1 MRKLEIIGNLGA
13 DAELRNE
20 NGSQFV
26 KLSIAENVKRK
37 DASGREY
44 ESTEW
49 TNATINGDGGN
60 LLPYLKKGTKVYA
73 TGDISLRIFHSEK
86 ERRMVPSINLFVRS
100 IELVGGQVDEVPRD
114 LYDLDGV
121 AHRVTKHYYCA
132 DTRGQMLYSKSGA
145 EYNVDIQGWV
155 TPMQPPLPDKVD
167 TAGSEAAQADGQ
179 PAAANSESSES
190 AARSSSNKK
199 TKSDK

>member
-49 TNATINGDGGN
+49 TNATINGDGGK
-60 LLPYLKKGTKVYA
+60 LLPFLKKGTKVYA
-73 TGDISLRIFHSEK
+73 TGDISLRLFHSEK

-155 TPMQPPLPDKVD
+155 TPMQQPRPGNVD
-167 TAGSEAAQADGQ
+167 TAGSDAAQADGQ
-179 PAAANSESSES
+179 PAAVNSESSES
-190 AARSSSNKK
+190 AAQSSSNKK

>member
-26 KLSIAENVKRK
+26 KLSIAENVRRK

-73 TGDISLRIFHSEK
+73 TGDISLRLFHSEK
-86 ERRMVPSINLFVRS
+86 ERRMIPSINLFVRS

-132 DTRGQMLYSKSGA
+132 DTRGQLLYSKSGA

-155 TPMQPPLPDKVD
+155 SPVQQPQPDNVD
-167 TAGSEAAQADGQ
+167 TAGSEATTADGQ
-179 PAAANSESSES
+179 PAAANSENSES
-190 AARSSSNKK
+190 AAQSSSNKK
-199 TKSDK
+199 TKSNK

>member
-26 KLSIAENVKRK
+26 KLSIAENVKRR
-37 DASGREY
+37 DANGREY

-73 TGDISLRIFHSEK
+73 SGDISLRLFHSEK
-86 ERRMVPSINLFVRS
+86 EKRMMPSINLFIRS

-132 DTRGQMLYSKSGA
+132 DTRGLLLYSKSGA
-145 EYNVDIQGWV
+145 EYNVDMQGWV
-155 TPMQPPLPDKVD
+155 APVRPALPNNVD
-167 TAGSEAAQADGQ
+167 TAGSDAADDSSQS
-179 PAAANSESSES
+179 AAASSQGSESE
-190 AARSSSNKK
+190 AQKSSDKKNKSNK
-199 TKSDK
+199 

>member
-26 KLSIAENVKRK
+26 KLSIAENVRRK

-73 TGDISLRIFHSEK
+73 TGDISLRLFHSEK
-86 ERRMVPSINLFVRS
+86 ERRMIPSINLFVRS

-132 DTRGQMLYSKSGA
+132 DTRSQLLYSKSGA
-145 EYNVDIQGWV
+145 EYNVDVQGWV
-155 TPMQPPLPDKVD
+155 SPKQAPQPDNVD
-167 TAGSEAAQADGQ
+167 TAGSETTAADSQ
-179 PAAANSESSES
+179 PAAENSENSES
-190 AARSSSNKK
+190 ATNSSTAKK
-199 TKSDK
+199 TKSNE